1 MLKFKNR
8 REYLLSQFPE
18 CVLNIWFGDSE
29 EKRNEFGNYLIAKE
43 EEESEYENSIL
54 LYGNNSY
61 DEKLEKMMRK
71 PSNDMKDLYMKLYD
85 IQTVE
90 KKKRKEKKRCKFYEE
105 RDIGIARYLNGS
117 RYSKKYLN
125 KDNYRK
131 ELKKIA
137 NAEKKEIKDMR
148 KLGYII
154 NKDVDEELKKLKRA
168 NNMMKDALSDAYVQK
183 HFLK

>member
-1 MLKFKNR
+1 
-8 REYLLSQFPE
+8 
-18 CVLNIWFGDSE
+18 
-29 EKRNEFGNYLIAKE
+29 
-43 EEESEYENSIL
+43 
-54 LYGNNSY
+54 
-61 DEKLEKMMRK
+61 
-71 PSNDMKDLYMKLYD
+71 MKDLYMKLYD